1 MDITSFRRLAQHLQE
16 DIGFRMLVANQT
28 PDFLTLPD
36 SWRHHLPAVGDL
48 FVQVLDCVNGPV
60 WRSWGMRRWTEPK

>member
-48 FVQVLDCVNGPV
+48 FVQVLELCQRTGLAQLGHAAVD
-60 WRSWGMRRWTEPK
+60 